1 MTEQERLERRIV
13 ADIMQ
18 ITFAYDEFW
27 MTEGSRLDDDMEDH
41 IDELRNNILD
51 WAMEYEEEA
60 VYHVDDHPI
69 GAYYNAIDDFASRK
83 FEEQEWTR
91 PDFTDPAI
99 IKAIAK
105 DAGFGWCQ
113 RYDQI
118 IRGKRDGWIEIMTPD
133 EYVES
138 QRDEGTDVD
147 NEMREELNAGRKH
160 VLGDGNTRSGMYRG
174 EPYVIIIVE

>member
-1 MTEQERLERRIV
+1 MTKQERLERRIV

-18 ITFAYDEFW
+18 IAFAYDEFW
-27 MTEGSRLDDDMEDH
+27 TSEECRLDDGWGDH

-60 VYHVDDHPI
+60 IYHVDDHPI

-138 QRDEGTDVD
+138 QRDEGTDVN

-174 EPYVIIIVE
+174 EPYVITIIE